1 MILSN
6 QSQGRE
12 IAERLNEATQTEHAQ
27 FPEDLTS
34 RSGDVISPVPSSVE
48 ETITPQVRSTVATE
62 IRYLGDRR
70 LELELSPRV
79 PYIPFRSS
87 DLEGKDDLMDYSGI
101 VSDSAVKNTM
111 PSFHD
116 NARDSDELISE
127 PELMSSRRNLD
138 SHMDDIDQR
147 IQDLRHLDHADRP
160 RTDTSDLLV
169 FDSDDDDGG
178 LPPLPESSPPPL
190 PSEPPPDFPD
200 SSPAVLDQGLEVL
213 LRGESSPP
221 RDAATL
227 RASSRQRFRSDS
239 KPSSGPSLPSSRV
252 ESPVTVEE
260 PTLVME
266 SEPSE
271 LGGIYPNEEPTP
283 SSVRRPTSFGST
295 KPADSA
301 TKVPPQVLPKPK
313 KILLQKRQPGPLSQ
327 PMVSYVDSNVTPAM
341 TSQWSRDEE
350 DGVIPPRGIVLN
362 RASSINRGEI
372 DALNEKI
379 GFLERQLKVRVQ
391 ENLVIVS
398 EKKVVTSEEL
408 HGSDTTMNSHSVM
421 LATGVKRGKT
431 CS

>member
-1 MILSN
+1 M
-6 QSQGRE
+6 
-12 IAERLNEATQTEHAQ
+12 
-27 FPEDLTS
+27 
-34 RSGDVISPVPSSVE
+34 
-48 ETITPQVRSTVATE
+48 
-62 IRYLGDRR
+62 
-70 LELELSPRV
+70 ELELSPRL
-79 PYIPFRSS
+79 PHIPVRSS
-87 DLEGKDDLMDYSGI
+87 DFEGKDDLMDYAGI
-101 VSDSAVKNTM
+101 VSDSGVKNRM
-111 PSFHD
+111 PSHHD
-116 NARDSDELISE
+116 NTRDSDELISE

-138 SHMDDIDQR
+138 SYMDDIDQR

-160 RTDTSDLLV
+160 RTDTSDLVV
-169 FDSDDDDGG
+169 FDSDDDDGD

-200 SSPAVLDQGLEVL
+200 SSPALLDQSLEVL

-239 KPSSGPSLPSSRV
+239 KPSSGPSLPTSRV
-252 ESPVTVEE
+252 ESPITVEE

-283 SSVRRPTSFGST
+283 SSVISPTGFGST
-295 KPADSA
+295 KPADSTA
-301 TKVPPQVLPKPK
+301 KVPPQVPPKPK

-327 PMVSYVDSNVTPAM
+327 PMVSYVDSNVPAPM

-362 RASSINRGEI
+362 RATSINRGEI

-391 ENLVIVS
+391 ENLYS
-398 EKKVVTSEEL
+398 
-408 HGSDTTMNSHSVM
+408 
-421 LATGVKRGKT
+421 AKRR
-431 CS
+431 